1 MTLAERGVSSILYRS
16 IKTFLSL
23 WDISGQGE
31 IRTYCLLGVL
41 GHFGLSIKF
50 SYVKLSWYFPI
61 YILFTK
67 RIETFWCR
75 NILNYNMC

>member
-1 MTLAERGVSSILYRS
+1 MTLAERGLSSIQYGS

-23 WDISGQGE
+23 WDVSGQGE

-50 SYVKLSWYFPI
+50 LYVNCPGISQYI
-61 YILFTK
+61 YYPQTELK
-67 RIETFWCR
+67 RFGVETF
-75 NILNYNMC
+75 